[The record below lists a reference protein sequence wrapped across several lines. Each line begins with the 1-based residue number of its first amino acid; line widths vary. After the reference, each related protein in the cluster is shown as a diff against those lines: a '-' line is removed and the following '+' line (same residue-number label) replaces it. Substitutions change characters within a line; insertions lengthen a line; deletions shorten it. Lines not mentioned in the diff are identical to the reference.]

1 MSGKEGCKGRLKAA
15 TLSDILYIFGQ
26 GNFIFI
32 REKSGN
38 FENSCLWQPWRG
50 IMDIFVIVRVM
61 CFFSG
66 GSGSFS

>member
-32 REKSGN
+32 REKSEFWN
-38 FENSCLWQPWRG
+38 LMSVAA
-50 IMDIFVIVRVM
+50 MK
-61 CFFSG
+61 
-66 GSGSFS
+66 